1 MTSQIIKNRLRKIFA
16 YTFSGT
22 IFLLL
27 SSFLLLQIPPV
38 QQSIINFYLRQITE
52 VSGFQSK
59 VKSMHLLWFDHLD
72 LQGLEILD
80 PQKNE
85 MIAIEKLRVDF
96 RLFEMITG
104 NNVYIDGIALNG
116 TRVFLKYIPET
127 DTSEN
132 LNINILINRL
142 SGSGGG
148 GGKPPVINIGEAIVE
163 RAHFK
168 YDDGNPDSLQGF
180 DHHHFSLAIDEA
192 SLQKFYVLGDTIAFD
207 VRSLMVEDEKTGL
220 RIKDFQTHFRIS
232 QSAMEFYNLNLHVGN
247 SYLADTVVFTYNSQ
261 ADLSDFNNLVKI
273 KAKLNQ
279 AVIDPKDI
287 ALFIEGAEKIPQ
299 TFTLSAFINGRVNDF
314 TASDLNLA
322 IGQSQYTGKLSM
334 EGLPYFEETFIEAR
348 LNNSTINVN
357 DIAFLLDENFFNR
370 LKPLGQTR
378 VNVEFIGYPT
388 DFVANGKINT
398 RLGEIRSDIN
408 LKINEKDKSRSTY
421 SGNLSLQ
428 DFNLGLYLNDTTTFQ
443 TVSLNGNINGAGLTI
458 QTADF
463 KLKGDISK
471 LSIFKYPY
479 QKIKTNARF
488 ANEFFNGDISIQ
500 DPNLQASANGSID
513 FRNEKNLVQ
522 VIGTIDT
529 ANLHHL
535 KLSKDILAI
544 KTDVNINST
553 GLALDSLQGSGE
565 LSNLQLHYQN
575 QWLQV
580 DKVKVL
586 ADKTTNSHELKLT
599 SDLVS
604 AEVKGD
610 FFYSD
615 LLADVQEMVKEFRL
629 NIINDKKQTFAY
641 YSTNKNSGKN
651 YKADFTMWLH
661 NVKPLAAV
669 LNEDFSIS
677 PNVKL
682 EGNFS
687 NGITTAFSAFA
698 QIPQLRYQG
707 FSFNNTTIDV
717 NASKLADSTSV
728 LAMIFIQSENQK
740 IEGVKTKNLLTEAIW
755 NNNHIDFSVEADQ
768 ADSDN
773 NVRLKGTVDFAD
785 STRFTFAQSTIKI
798 LDKVWKVS
806 PQAQVAQ
813 AGREWRIE
821 KLGFSESL
829 QKIEI
834 NGFVSDDP
842 LKPLQ
847 ITLQQLEL
855 ASLNPL
861 ITEKLKG
868 LVQAHVVLKDLYRE
882 TSIENDIQVKGLT
895 VNNFLVGDITGKNE
909 WSKEENKFLIDFLV
923 TRKEVN
929 AITLKGEYDPKN
941 KFSPLEINASLN
953 QANLKLAEP
962 VLRGLFSQIDGTVTG
977 DFLIKGTLQKP
988 LIRGVGKINKGQIMI
1003 DYLKTLYTF
1012 DGNIGLTPTSIYFEN
1027 IALEDNYK
1035 NKATLEGFIAHNNF
1049 NSMRINIDATFTNFM
1064 VLNTTLKD
1072 NTLFY
1077 GQGFAS
1083 GKVNFF
1089 GPADNLK
1096 ISATAKTERNSKL
1109 YIPIGST
1116 STVEK
1121 SEYINFVSFAD
1132 TTRQTKTDTDNKK
1145 TLTGLTIDLNLD
1157 ITPDAYC
1164 EIIFDIKAGDII
1176 RGRGNGDLRLQ
1187 LDTRGEFSMFGGV
1200 TFEEGAYN
1208 FTLYNV
1214 INKEFEIQKGSRITW
1229 AGDPYDGQLQI
1240 KAAYNQLASVAPIIN
1255 NPDIQNDPILRRKY
1269 PMQVLLNLSG
1279 AMLSPDIAFDIIA
1292 KDLPPSIN
1300 INGTNV
1306 RLGFEFDAFKAKLD
1320 EQELNKQ
1327 VFSLIILRR
1336 LSSLNDGI
1344 TTSGSVANSVSE
1356 LLSNQLSY
1364 WISQVDENLEIDVDL
1379 GALDQQAF
1387 NTFQLRLSYSFFN
1400 GRLRVT
1406 RDGTFVNQSNVTT
1419 TTPNTNS
1426 NTAALVGDWT
1436 VDYMLSADGK
1446 FKVRMYNRTN
1456 VNPIQTAINNQNT
1469 ITTGFSLQ
1477 HTQSFNVFT
1486 DLWRS
1491 ARKRRE
1497 KELAEER
1504 NKEGIIPKNDE
1515 VQ

>member
-22 IFLLL
+22 IFLVL

-96 RLFEMITG
+96 RLFDMITG

-148 GGKPPVINIGEAIVE
+148 GGKPPIINIGEAILE
-163 RAHFK
+163 QAQFK

-180 DHHHFSLAIDEA
+180 DHHHFNLTIDEA

-220 RIKDFQTHFRIS
+220 RVKDFQTNFRIS
-232 QSAMEFYNLNLHVGN
+232 QSAMEFYDLNLRVGN
-247 SYLADTVVFTYNSQ
+247 SYIADTIVFTYNSQ
-261 ADLSDFNNLVKI
+261 ADLSDFNNLVRI

-279 AVIDPKDI
+279 IIIDPKDL
-287 ALFIEGAEKIPQ
+287 ALFIEGADKIPQ
-299 TFTLSAFINGRVNDF
+299 TFTLSTFFNGQINDF
-314 TASDLNLA
+314 TANNLNLT

-348 LNNSTINVN
+348 LRNSTIDVD
-357 DIAFLLDENFFNR
+357 DIAFLIDDDFANR
-370 LKPLGQTR
+370 LKPLGKTK
-378 VNVEFIGYPT
+378 VNLEFIGYPT

-428 DFNLGLYLNDTTTFQ
+428 EFNLGLYLNDTTTFQ

-463 KLKGDISK
+463 KLKGDIDK
-471 LSIFKYPY
+471 LFVFKYPY

-488 ANEFFNGDISIQ
+488 ANEFFNGDVSIN
-500 DPNLQASANGSID
+500 DPNLQASAKGSID

-535 KLSKDILAI
+535 KLSKDVLAI

-553 GLALDSLQGSGE
+553 GLALDSLQGMGE
-565 LSNLQLHYQN
+565 LKNLQLHYQK
-575 QWLQV
+575 QWLEL
-580 DKVKVL
+580 DELKVI
-586 ADKTTNSHELKLT
+586 ADKTTNSHELKLS

-615 LLADVQEMVKEFRL
+615 LIADVQELVKEFRL
-629 NIINDKKQTFAY
+629 NIINDKKETFAY
-641 YSTNKNSGKN
+641 YSANKNSGKN
-651 YKADFTMWLH
+651 YKADFTVWLH
-661 NVKPLAAV
+661 NLKPLAAV

-677 PNVKL
+677 PKVKL

-698 QIPQLRYQG
+698 HIPQLRYQG
-707 FSFNNTTIDV
+707 FSFNNTTVDV
-717 NASKLADSTSV
+717 NASKLADSTAV
-728 LAMIFIQSENQK
+728 LAMVFIQSENQK

-768 ADSDN
+768 ADMDN
-773 NVRLKGTVDFAD
+773 NVRLKGTIDFKD
-785 STRFTFAQSTIKI
+785 STQFTLQNSTIKI
-798 LDKVWKVS
+798 LDKIWKINDNANIN
-806 PQAQVAQ
+806 QL
-813 AGREWRIE
+813 GREWY
-821 KLGFSESL
+821 LNHVGFTEGN
-829 QKIEI
+829 QKIDITGAISED
-834 NGFVSDDP
+834 VQKP
-842 LKPLQ
+842 LK
-847 ITLQQLEL
+847 IVVEQLEL
-855 ASLNPL
+855 ASFNPL
-861 ITEKLKG
+861 ITEKLNG
-868 LVQAHVVLKDLYRE
+868 IVNAEILLKDIYNE
-882 TSIENDIQVKGLT
+882 TSIENIVNVKQLT
-895 VNNFLVGDITGKNE
+895 VNNFLVGDIKGNNI
-909 WSKEENKFLIDFLV
+909 WQKEENKFLIDFLV
-923 TRKEVN
+923 NRKELK
-929 AITLKGEYDPKN
+929 AITIQGEYDPEN
-941 KFSPLEINASLN
+941 KTSPLNLTADLN

-977 DFLIKGTLQKP
+977 SYTIKGTLAKP
-988 LIRGVGKINKGQIMI
+988 LIRGTGKIQGGQMMV
-1003 DYLKTLYTF
+1003 DYLKTLYKF
-1012 DGNIGLTPTSIYFEN
+1012 DGTLGMTPTSIYFEN
-1027 IALEDNYK
+1027 IVLEDVYK
-1035 NKATLEGFIAHNNF
+1035 NKATLDGFIAHKNF
-1049 NSMRINIDATFTNFM
+1049 NSMRINIDAAFTNLM
-1064 VLNTTLKD
+1064 VLNTGIKD
-1072 NTLFY
+1072 NSLFY
-1077 GQGFAS
+1077 GQGFAT

-1096 ISATAKTERNSKL
+1096 ISATARTEKNSKL
-1109 YIPIGST
+1109 FIPIGST
-1116 STVEK
+1116 STVEQ
-1121 SEYINFVSFAD
+1121 SEFIRFVSFAD
-1132 TTRQTKTDTDNKK
+1132 TTKVSNAETDNKK

-1240 KAAYNQLASVAPIIN
+1240 KAAYNQLASLAPIIN

-1269 PMQVLLNLSG
+1269 PMQVLLNLEG
-1279 AMLSPDIAFDIIA
+1279 AMLAPQITFDIVA

-1336 LSSLNDGI
+1336 LSSINEGI
-1344 TTSGSVANSVSE
+1344 TATGSVTNSVSE

-1364 WISQVDENLEIDVDL
+1364 WMSQVDENLEIDVDL

-1406 RDGTFVNQSNVTT
+1406 RDGTFVNQSNVNA
-1419 TTPNTNS
+1419 TTPNANS

-1497 KELAEER
+1497 KELADEKNSEAV
-1504 NKEGIIPKNDE
+1504 IPKEDE
-1515 VQ
+1515 GL